1 MNRKTNRFLLLMT
14 LFLGL
19 SLGIFFNAATTNAFP
34 DLSEDGVTCTP
45 CHEEGAHGGSGEPAA
60 EPAKPAEPAE
70 PAAEPTTE
78 PEPAPSTPVP
88 AQPAPAPQEP
98 AQESPQVAEEPD
110 SADTTGAVSP
120 ALVVGVV
127 VLLLLAVYFFT
138 FKKRK

>member
-45 CHEEGAHGGSGEPAA
+45 CHEEGAHGASG
-60 EPAKPAEPAE
+60 E

-78 PEPAPSTPVP
+78 PEPAPSTPAP

-98 AQESPQVAEEPD
+98 AQESPQVAEEQPD
-110 SADTTGAVSP
+110 SANTTGAVSP